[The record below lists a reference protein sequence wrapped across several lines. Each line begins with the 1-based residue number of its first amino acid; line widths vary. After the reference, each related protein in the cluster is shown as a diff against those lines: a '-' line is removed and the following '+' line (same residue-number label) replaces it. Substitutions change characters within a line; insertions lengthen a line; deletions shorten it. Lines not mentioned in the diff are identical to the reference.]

1 MYTYYISVGSNI
13 GDKQGHINLAFQSFQ
28 KHDAVSKVISSSLI
42 ETDPWGYTEQDI
54 FVNSMWFCES
64 ILDPHQM
71 LCLLQSLEQGAGRKR
86 HIHWGPRTLDLDIIL
101 AFDEAGSMISICDET
116 LTIPHPYFWER
127 TFVLEPLH
135 ELLPTFTYKGVTI
148 DDRLAQLKL
157 S

>member
-28 KHDAVSKVISSSLI
+28 EHDAVSKVISSSLI

-64 ILDPHQM
+64 ILAPHQM

-101 AFDEAGSMISICDET
+101 AFDEGGAMISVCDES

-127 TFVLEPLH
+127 TFVLETLH
-135 ELLPTFTYKGVTI
+135 ELLPTITYKGVTI
-148 DDRLAQLKL
+148 DDRLAQLNL

>member
-13 GDKQGHINLAFQSFQ
+13 GDKQGYINLAFQSFQ
-28 KHDAVSKVISSSLI
+28 EHDAVSKVISSPLI

-54 FVNSMWFCES
+54 FVNGMWLCES
-64 ILDPHQM
+64 SLAPHQM
-71 LCLLQSLEQGAGRKR
+71 LNLLQSLEQEAGRKR

-116 LTIPHPYFWER
+116 LTIPHPYFWDR

-148 DDRLAQLKL
+148 SERLATL
-157 S
+157 SLA

>member
-64 ILDPHQM
+64 ILAPHQM
-71 LCLLQSLEQGAGRKR
+71 LCLLQSLEKGAGRKR

-101 AFDEAGSMISICDET
+101 AFDEGGSMISVCDES

-148 DDRLAQLKL
+148 DDRLAQLNL

>member
-13 GDKQGHINLAFQSFQ
+13 GDKQRHINLAFQSFQ
-28 KHDAVSKVISSSLI
+28 EHDAVSKVISSSLI

-101 AFDEAGSMISICDET
+101 AFDEGGAMISVCDES

>member
-28 KHDAVSKVISSSLI
+28 EHDAVSKVISSSLI

-64 ILDPHQM
+64 ILAPHQM

-101 AFDEAGSMISICDET
+101 AFDEGGTMISVCDES

-127 TFVLEPLH
+127 TFVLELLH

-148 DDRLAQLKL
+148 DDRLAQLNL
-157 S
+157 L

>member
-13 GDKQGHINLAFQSFQ
+13 GDKQGHLNLAFQSFQ
-28 KHDAVSKVISSSLI
+28 EHDAVSKVISSSLI

-64 ILDPHQM
+64 ILAPHQM

-101 AFDEAGSMISICDET
+101 AFDEAGSMISICD
-116 LTIPHPYFWER
+116 IFGS
-127 TFVLEPLH
+127 VPL
-135 ELLPTFTYKGVTI
+135 
-148 DDRLAQLKL
+148 

>member
-28 KHDAVSKVISSSLI
+28 EHDAVSKVISSPLI
-42 ETDPWGYTEQDI
+42 ETEPWGYTDQDI

-64 ILDPHQM
+64 ILAPHQM

-101 AFDEAGSMISICDET
+101 AFDEGGSMISVCDES

>member
-28 KHDAVSKVISSSLI
+28 EHDAVSKVISSSLI

-64 ILDPHQM
+64 ILAPHQM

-101 AFDEAGSMISICDET
+101 AFDEGGAMISVCDES

-148 DDRLAQLKL
+148 DDRLAQLNL

>member
-13 GDKQGHINLAFQSFQ
+13 GDKQGHINLAFQLFQ
-28 KHDAVSKVISSSLI
+28 EHDAVSKVISSSLI

-64 ILDPHQM
+64 ILAPHQM

-101 AFDEAGSMISICDET
+101 AFDEGGTMISVCDES

-148 DDRLAQLKL
+148 DDRLAQLNL